1 METIRRLGM
10 LALASRLKRLSDRL
24 LQEAG
29 GIYRSEQLG
38 FEPRWFLVFHQ
49 LAEGPPRTVTALA
62 AAVGLTHPAVVQA
75 AREMEEA
82 GLVASVREA
91 ADRRKRRLALTP
103 GGRRLAAALRPVWA
117 GIEDATREVAGAS
130 GVDLLAAI
138 DAIEAALDET
148 PLGER
153 VRRRR
158 RGPAGSR
165 SVRPRKKLR

>member
-1 METIRRLGM
+1 METIRKLGM

-29 GIYRSEQLG
+29 GIYRKERLG

-49 LAEGPPRTVTALA
+49 LAEGPPRSVTGLA
-62 AAVGLTHPAVVQA
+62 AAVGLTHPAVVLATQ
-75 AREMEEA
+75 EMEAA
-82 GLVASVREA
+82 GLIASARDS

-103 GGRRLAAALRPVWA
+103 QGRRVAGALRPVWA
-117 GIEDATREVAGAS
+117 GIEAATREVAGAS

-153 VRRRR
+153 VRRHRG
-158 RGPAGSR
+158 GPAGAPDAM
-165 SVRPRKKLR
+165 PRKK

>member
-29 GIYRSEQLG
+29 GIYRKEGLG

-49 LAEGPPRTVTALA
+49 LAEGPPRSVTALA
-62 AAVGLTHPAVVQA
+62 AAVGLTHPAVVLA
-75 AREMEEA
+75 AQEMEAA
-82 GLVASVREA
+82 GLVASVRDA
-91 ADRRKRRLALTP
+91 ADRRKRRLELTP
-103 GGRRLAAALRPVWA
+103 RGRQVAEALRPVWA
-117 GIEDATREVAGAS
+117 GIEAATREVAGAS
-130 GVDLLAAI
+130 GVDLLAVI
-138 DAIEAALDET
+138 DAIEAALDEM

-158 RGPAGSR
+158 GGSAGA
-165 SVRPRKKLR
+165 RPRKKQR